1 MGEQQG
7 DERRRMY
14 SRLNRTTSYALE
26 CVGNEDAEG
35 ERIALKHGL
44 ELMLDLL
51 GKFYDEGG
59 DGDDA
64 VELDGVRGVPREVQD
79 LPQAGTPQEE
89 GPREAHVVPV
99 VPEGDE
105 ASGEVLSDI
114 DQDWTEACIYCRS
127 SHIEKHADD
136 QLVCWLDSSLGRA
149 VKPWQVCPRF
159 ARREVDAS

>member
-26 CVGNEDAEG
+26 CVANEDAEG

-64 VELDGVRGVPREVQD
+64 VELDGMRDVPGEAQD
-79 LPQAGTPQEE
+79 LQEAGAKEEE
-89 GPREAHVVPV
+89 GPRQAYVVLV
-99 VPEGDE
+99 VQGGD
-105 ASGEVLSDI
+105 ATSGEVLKTCLTCDHSNK
-114 DQDWTEACIYCRS
+114 EV
-127 SHIEKHADD
+127 HADD
-136 QLVCWLDSSLGRA
+136 QLVCWLDPSCGRA
-149 VKPWQVCPRF
+149 VSTWTVCPRYD
-159 ARREVDAS
+159 REVVNGKG